1 VEQCVYIKDGDCTR
15 KNCQE
20 TLKTFLVRTTPSSS
34 SPQQQQQQQQQ
45 QPYPRRNG
53 DVKQLENR
61 IPNTL
66 IFYYGGHG
74 SANGFATIG
83 GTWGYEQVA
92 QTIQELFHGDRVL
105 FLLDCCASGNL
116 WRYLS
121 YPSFATNIS
130 AKKQYV
136 LLATS
141 QPYITS
147 SADGEEWILTN
158 TWIQLMRHH
167 RAADKCCDDEHL
179 ELEKMI
185 SILADR
191 HVFELGDLFF
201 AYLTTTRPSRNSPC
215 EIGNSWSWM
224 PALCRRQRQII
235 ETSTSSL
242 SSSQAWLSPSEYLS
256 WSDKPNQIPRQA
268 KILSIHDCRVGDA
281 VAYKHPG
288 GYPLSLTAS
297 ESTLPSSI
305 AKQEEPLSLYVPP
318 LWLNGTIVSIFENG
332 RGQKEA
338 ETKDSDSSDYSD
350 ILLRIRVWYPSQ
362 IKPWEVEVSHR
373 SPRLINHYFVAQ
385 TWMLPRAFLETQVM
399 LAQKYQQHLDGSVV
413 ANTPV
418 RVALGRVDDG
428 DNDGTLEGTILD
440 WKDFKWKRLLH
451 SCTDVSS
458 GTTGYD
464 EYYWDELP
472 VPVKTAAIALGYT
485 RSSWDKDTGIPAD
498 SMNWGELSR
507 VQKDATTV
515 LGYTRQRSSSSPSVE
530 STGCDDLD
538 FDLNNRKASFSNNVW
553 EISTCSGSHVPVEW
567 NHNHEP
573 SLVPLKQIIFPNAER
588 NNVYLNIAMN
598 TMVTP
603 RSSLNTKLPGD
614 DDGASH
620 LQWQSLIRGLESSGK
635 SIGNAKYIFGTTEL
649 SAFWVDDEN
658 WYDATPIDIGYHY
671 AHIGSNNKEVSLD
684 LLATHF
690 EYTLPG
696 LYCPIEYEGGVQ
708 HLIPFNYIF
717 RRGCHPQQVD
727 DTDSDNDGDTEETTL
742 TNSIPMEEVIDEITR
757 SILDISLKASSFGN
771 SYSEAVVKLE
781 EASKL
786 ISASF
791 ERSNDDQSK
800 SNYDQS
806 KIEQNEGNVDK
817 PSSNSATS
825 RSTAEILP
833 NQYPTKSYLDYYWSD
848 LPGYIKTVARRI
860 GYDKKLW
867 DFDGRIPIELKEW
880 KDLAANEK
888 KDLNIIG
895 YNETKWCNKDDSDSS
910 DDDY

>member
-1 VEQCVYIKDGDCTR
+1 MEQCVYIKDGDCTR
-15 KNCQE
+15 ENCQE
-20 TLKTFLVRTTPSSS
+20 TLNTFLGRKSPSL
-34 SPQQQQQQQQQ
+34 PPQQQQQQQQQQ
-45 QPYPRRNG
+45 QPYPPG
-53 DVKQLENR
+53 DAKEEKNC

-66 IFYYGGHG
+66 IFFYGGHG

-83 GTWGYEQVA
+83 GTWEYRQVA

-116 WRYLS
+116 WRHLS
-121 YPSFATNIS
+121 YPSFETNVTT
-130 AKKQYV
+130 KKQYV

-141 QPYITS
+141 QPYITA

-167 RAADKCCDDEHL
+167 RATDNGCDEHL

-185 SILADR
+185 SLLADR

-224 PALCRRQRQII
+224 PKPCRRQQQIS
-235 ETSTSSL
+235 EKSSSFL
-242 SSSQAWLSPSEYLS
+242 SSSQTWLPPSEYLS
-256 WSDKPNQIPRQA
+256 FSDKSNQIPRQA

-288 GYPLSLTAS
+288 GYPLSLAAS

-332 RGQKEA
+332 RDQKEA
-338 ETKDSDSSDYSD
+338 EAKDSDSNDYSD

-362 IKPWEVEVSHR
+362 IESWEVEVSHR

-399 LAQKYQQHLDGSVV
+399 LAQKYQQYLDGSVV

-418 RVALGRVDDG
+418 RVALGQVDDG
-428 DNDGTLEGTILD
+428 DNDGALEGTILD

-451 SCTDVSS
+451 SCTVVSS

-464 EYYWDELP
+464 ECYWNELP

-507 VQKDATTV
+507 VQKDATAV
-515 LGYTRQRSSSSPSVE
+515 LGYVQQKSSASPSVE
-530 STGCDDLD
+530 SNGFDDL
-538 FDLNNRKASFSNNVW
+538 DLNNRKVSFWENVL
-553 EISTCSGSHVPVEW
+553 EISTCSGSHVPVKW

-573 SLVPLKQIIFPNAER
+573 SLVPLKQIIFPNAGR
-588 NNVYLNIAMN
+588 NNVNLNIAMN
-598 TMVTP
+598 TMVMP
-603 RSSLNTKLPGD
+603 RSSLNTELPD
-614 DDGASH
+614 DDDDSANH
-620 LQWQSLIRGLESSGK
+620 LQWRSLIRGLESSGK
-635 SIGNAKYIFGTTEL
+635 SIVNAKYIFGTTEL
-649 SAFWVDDEN
+649 SAFWVDDES
-658 WYDATPIDIGYHY
+658 WYDATPIEIGCHY
-671 AHIGSNNKEVSLD
+671 AHIGSNNKELSLE

-696 LYCPIEYEGGVQ
+696 VYCPIEYEDGVQ

-717 RRGCHPQQVD
+717 RRGCHPQQEED
-727 DTDSDNDGDTEETTL
+727 GDSDNEGEGDTEETTS
-742 TNSIPMEEVIDEITR
+742 TTSIPMEEVIDEMTK
-757 SILDISLKASSFGN
+757 SILDISLKASSFGK
-771 SYSEAVVKLE
+771 SYSEAVFTLE

-786 ISASF
+786 IRASF
-791 ERSNDDQSK
+791 ERSNDDG
-800 SNYDQS
+800 S
-806 KIEQNEGNVDK
+806 KIEQNEGNIDK
-817 PSSNSATS
+817 SSSNTATS
-825 RSTAEILP
+825 RSTAETLP
-833 NQYPTKSYLDYYWSD
+833 HQYPTKSYLDDYWSD

-867 DFDGRIPIELKEW
+867 DSDGRIPIELKEW

-888 KDLNIIG
+888 KDLRIIG